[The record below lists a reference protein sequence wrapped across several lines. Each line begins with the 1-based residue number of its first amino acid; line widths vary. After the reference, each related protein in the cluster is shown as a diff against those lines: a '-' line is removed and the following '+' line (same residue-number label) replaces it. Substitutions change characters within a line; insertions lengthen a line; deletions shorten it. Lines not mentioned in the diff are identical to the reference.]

1 MVCAEIPN
9 PIDAARKHKEELRAT
24 LENRPVALVGIV
36 YTEDEEPRPTAV
48 RPR

>member
-1 MVCAEIPN
+1 MVCAQESEL
-9 PIDAARKHKEELRAT
+9 IDAARKHKEELRAI